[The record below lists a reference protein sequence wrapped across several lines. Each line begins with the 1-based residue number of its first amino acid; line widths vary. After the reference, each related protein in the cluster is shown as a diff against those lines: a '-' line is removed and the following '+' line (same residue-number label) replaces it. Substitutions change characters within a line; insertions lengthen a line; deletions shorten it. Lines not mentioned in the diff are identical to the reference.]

1 MPIKNKL
8 LEVRLKLGY
17 KRQKDFAE
25 YLELNKTQYNKYEN
39 NMQQPSI
46 EIFYKISKKL
56 EISIDELVEFIEE

>member
-8 LEVRLKLGY
+8 LQVRLQLGY
-17 KRQKDFAE
+17 RKQIEFAE
-25 YLELNKTQYNKYEN
+25 FLGLNKTQYNKYEN

-56 EISIDELVEFIEE
+56 GISIDELIEFEEE